1 MKINPISNN
10 NIINNYRTDVR
21 PIQPTQKS
29 AGKRDEVIISDE
41 AREFSLIR
49 GLEEQVKDNSS
60 RSLADFAKIESI
72 KRRVRDGSYNVSA
85 AALAEKLLG
94 IADE

>member
-72 KRRVRDGSYNVSA
+72 KRRVRDGSYSVSA